1 MRFVACRVGWI
12 RGRGGRDSAVQ
23 SKAIHP
29 PRQRLPGFSICST
42 HSERAWGLEGDEGG
56 EGRRSVRLPKTNDTT
71 LVSPSKFGFG
81 WDGQTTA
88 HSSGG
93 THRQGWSLFSSVL
106 PPNQGGSRDGQTLLG
121 ISYTILHIFALSIPF
136 LPPLAGPLTLDS
148 WQSPPTETL
157 NRGSP
162 HGTTHPSGHTEYLR
176 KVQEPSPSPNPESTY
191 SPPTTTREISRLD
204 STQRT

>member
-88 HSSGG
+88 HSFGG
-93 THRQGWSLFSSVL
+93 THRQGWYPFHGA
-106 PPNQGGSRDGQTLLG
+106 PPAARGYQADRQTLLVFRTLFY
-121 ISYTILHIFALSIPF
+121 IYLHFLSHF
-136 LPPLAGPLTLDS
+136 FHHSQA
-148 WQSPPTETL
+148 
-157 NRGSP
+157 
-162 HGTTHPSGHTEYLR
+162 H
-176 KVQEPSPSPNPESTY
+176 SPSTPGNHRHPK
-191 SPPTTTREISRLD
+191 L
-204 STQRT
+204 